1 MTAATVASPAVWE
14 DRQRAFVERL
24 RSDGAAGLDRGTAVV
39 IPSLSFSMAELTKIT
54 GVVRYEER
62 LLYLLLLLRQ
72 PGLRMVYVTSLPVDE
87 AVVDYYLGFLPDPAD
102 ARRRLSM
109 LSIHNPDVQPLSQ
122 KLLRRPDA
130 LARIRQLI
138 ADDNDAYLTSF
149 NVTDAENALARHLN
163 LPLFGPPPE
172 AAWLGSKTGSKR
184 SARQAGV
191 RVLEGSEDLWS
202 LREIE
207 DAMERIRAH
216 APHADAVV
224 VKLNY
229 GFAGLGNA
237 IVELGTPMRP
247 LIEHQTVFIA
257 QNENWASFE
266 AKIQAQ
272 GGIVEEMVRREEMV
286 SPSVQLRV
294 VPGAGVEILST
305 HDQIL
310 GGPANQAYVGCRF
323 PADPSY
329 RLVIQE
335 AALKVGEVLAG
346 HGVMGSFGI
355 DFLVAPGRRGNA
367 VYVSEINLRM
377 GGTTHPFWMARLA
390 TGGVYD
396 RASGELVAPGGP
408 RRYLATDNLHDD
420 RLVGVA
426 PARVIEAVEAAGL
439 AFDPATG
446 TGTTLHLLG
455 ALDQFGKMG
464 MTCIAATLD
473 DAEAMYAEAESVCT
487 GASRP

>member
-1 MTAATVASPAVWE
+1 MTAVTATSPVVWE
-14 DRQRAFVERL
+14 DRQRAFVNRL
-24 RSDGAAGLDRGTAVV
+24 RRDGVAGLDRGTALV

-62 LLYLLLLLRQ
+62 LLYLLLLLRA
-72 PGLRMVYVTSLPVDE
+72 PDLRMVFVTSLPVDA
-87 AVVDYYLGFLPDPAD
+87 AVVDYYLSFLPDPVD

-130 LARIRQLI
+130 HTRIQQLI
-138 ADDNDAYLTSF
+138 GDDQDAYLTSF
-149 NVTDAENALARHLN
+149 NVTEAEHTLAQRLS

-172 AAWLGSKTGSKR
+172 AAWFGSKTGSKR

-207 DAMERIRAH
+207 DGMERIRAH

-224 VKLNY
+224 VKLNH

-237 IVELGTPMRP
+237 IVELETPMRP

-257 QNENWASFE
+257 PNENWTSFE

-286 SPSVQLRV
+286 SPSVQMRV
-294 VPGAGVEILST
+294 VPGGGVEVLST

-310 GGPANQAYVGCRF
+310 GGPANQAYIGCRF

-367 VYVSEINLRM
+367 VYLSEINLRM

-396 RASGELVAPGGP
+396 RASGELVTPAGP

-420 RLVGVA
+420 RLIGVP
-426 PARVIEAVEAAGL
+426 PAQVIEAVGQAGL
-439 AFDPATG
+439 AFDPATASG
-446 TGTTLHLLG
+446 ITLHLLG

-464 MTCIAATLD
+464 MTCIAPSLEDADAMYTE
-473 DAEAMYAEAESVCT
+473 AEAVCI
-487 GASRP
+487 GAGRA